1 MCSSDLGFDIF
12 YALQDADF
20 DRAHGLHSIPARFG
34 TRGALHISI
43 LLHACSAAALLLFAR
58 HCPQGPLLWTG
69 VGVFLLLLALQHVLV
84 TPTRQRRIAIAFG
97 TLNGLASL
105 ALALFVIADLLLRA

>member
-1 MCSSDLGFDIF
+1 M
-12 YALQDADF
+12 
-20 DRAHGLHSIPARFG
+20 
-34 TRGALHISI
+34 
-43 LLHACSAAALLLFAR
+43 
-58 HCPQGPLLWTG
+58 
-69 VGVFLLLLALQHVLV
+69 GVFLLLLALQHVLV

>member
-1 MCSSDLGFDIF
+1 MPVSAIIDLI
-12 YALQDADF
+12 
-20 DRAHGLHSIPARFG
+20 I
-34 TRGALHISI
+34 
-43 LLHACSAAALLLFAR
+43 AAALLLFAR